1 MHRLGEI
8 LDGAKAHNHLAGNEL
23 DIYGQGI
30 ELQWFNVT
38 ANEGNRITPSHNCL
52 AHDPPLNTYTN
63 TANDRLQKTKP
74 A

>member
-1 MHRLGEI
+1 
-8 LDGAKAHNHLAGNEL
+8 
-23 DIYGQGI
+23 
-30 ELQWFNVT
+30 LQWFNVT
-38 ANEGNRITPSHNCL
+38 ANEGNRITPSHNCH